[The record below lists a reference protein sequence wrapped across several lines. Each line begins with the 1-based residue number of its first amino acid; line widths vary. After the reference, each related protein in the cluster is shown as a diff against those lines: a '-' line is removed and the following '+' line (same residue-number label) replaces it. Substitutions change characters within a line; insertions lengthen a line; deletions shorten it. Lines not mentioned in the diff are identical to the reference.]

1 MKKYTSPMLNVRMFS
16 EESVITGSNGENNGY
31 LEGLQDNSIKKAQV
45 NWENVKTITQLV
57 F

>member
-31 LEGLQDNSIKKAQV
+31 LEGLQDNSINKAQV